1 LTTDPHF
8 HTWDNIWFDYH
19 GACDLILIANADAGI
34 HLHIRTEPKGG
45 YASISHAVLKLGNEI
60 LEITDDQT
68 GTNVLFNTGALA
80 VAPSTLGGYALDVTV
95 TTNGYSTRFEVDML
109 QGQFIRITRYPHG
122 LDISILANGATFSG
136 SEGLCGSWNSG
147 GLQNPD
153 GDPLES
159 SQEWQVPMG
168 EYLFATPS
176 TTCTPFDPC
185 SSNGGP
191 TDATSGCGDGGG
203 GDAAQLAAAAL
214 VQAAG
219 NELCLQSCEDTT
231 LDDFPKL
238 RENCKFDLETT
249 KDIGF
254 LCTPAYN
261 FPNVILPQESLSQRM
276 CQDFAVH
283 ARTTITFAG
292 VMSTIHDGDIGV
304 SPGTSITG
312 SKQMI
317 GDGVTIDASVDFAAS
332 VKNSHEEAMAYEAE
346 AMPIEIGGKTFI
358 PGTHRS
364 NSAINIAHGTEVT
377 LSGKGTYIFQ
387 AGSTLVTAADTK
399 IILTNG
405 ARAENVV
412 WVLGSAAT
420 LGANSLLEGSIL
432 AGTAITFG
440 TQSRVN
446 GCALAQSAVTF
457 ESEGSVWLPK
467 RIDKASPEI
476 GGRRRLRG

>member
-1 LTTDPHF
+1 
-8 HTWDNIWFDYH
+8 
-19 GACDLILIANADAGI
+19 
-34 HLHIRTEPKGG
+34 
-45 YASISHAVLKLGNEI
+45 
-60 LEITDDQT
+60 
-68 GTNVLFNTGALA
+68 
-80 VAPSTLGGYALDVTV
+80 
-95 TTNGYSTRFEVDML
+95 
-109 QGQFIRITRYPHG
+109 
-122 LDISILANGATFSG
+122 
-136 SEGLCGSWNSG
+136 
-147 GLQNPD
+147 
-153 GDPLES
+153 
-159 SQEWQVPMG
+159 
-168 EYLFATPS
+168 
-176 TTCTPFDPC
+176 
-185 SSNGGP
+185 
-191 TDATSGCGDGGG
+191 
-203 GDAAQLAAAAL
+203 
-214 VQAAG
+214 
-219 NELCLQSCEDTT
+219 
-231 LDDFPKL
+231 
-238 RENCKFDLETT
+238 
-249 KDIGF
+249 
-254 LCTPAYN
+254 
-261 FPNVILPQESLSQRM
+261 
-276 CQDFAVH
+276 
-283 ARTTITFAG
+283 
-292 VMSTIHDGDIGV
+292 
-304 SPGTSITG
+304 
-312 SKQMI
+312 
-317 GDGVTIDASVDFAAS
+317 
-332 VKNSHEEAMAYEAE
+332 MAYEAE